1 MDEFVDSCKKGAVA
15 GMEWVLRALAHV
27 PDDKLDWTPVPTAK
41 SALRIAAHCAVTAGN
56 FARMISD
63 RAIPVGDEID
73 VHFSKTNAAELA
85 LGTREEVESLYRQN
99 TDAVLVALET
109 VTPDLYE
116 KSLDSSLGWSMP
128 MSFLMRLPGIHGYV
142 HTGQIDYLQ
151 TCWDDQVVHF

>member
-15 GMEWVLRALAHV
+15 GMEWVLRALAYV
-27 PDDKLDWTPVPTAK
+27 PDDKLDWAPVPTAK
-41 SALRIAAHCAVTAGN
+41 SALRIAAHCAVAAGS
-56 FARMISD
+56 FAKMISD

-73 VHFSKTNAAELA
+73 VHVSSTNAAELA

-99 TDAVLVALET
+99 TDAVLVALDT